1 MSGLDLQNC
10 INKHGS
16 IYLNEN
22 PWQNVFRISRNLSSF
37 TNPALSGT
45 ESQDRQHARHYL
57 ERRRGCGESGRIRE
71 TDYRGIAP
79 DGKRSF
85 HSWARRQQPKK
96 EAECNAKPEVNRKEK
111 KALLVHP
118 TGKNRNLGEQIFTQG
133 RGGPQIRPFAESAP
147 VECRGYSEALQRV
160 MTDFGANDA
169 FAGAAAKLK
178 EHYGIEVAVGAVRG
192 STGGTRGHD
201 AGRNQNFGETRG

>member
-10 INKHGS
+10 INQHGS
-16 IYLNEN
+16 IDLKEN
-22 PWQNVFRISRNLSSF
+22 PWQNVFRISRILSSF

-71 TDYRGIAP
+71 TDYREIAP

-96 EAECNAKPEVNRKEK
+96 EAEYNAKPEVNRKGK

-118 TGKNRNLGEQIFTQG
+118 TGKNRNRRADLHPRSWRAADSTLCGIGASGVPWVFGSPAASHG
-133 RGGPQIRPFAESAP
+133 RFW
-147 VECRGYSEALQRV
+147 CR
-160 MTDFGANDA
+160 
-169 FAGAAAKLK
+169 
-178 EHYGIEVAVGAVRG
+178 
-192 STGGTRGHD
+192 
-201 AGRNQNFGETRG
+201 

>member
-1 MSGLDLQNC
+1 MQRQAG
-10 INKHGS
+10 G
-16 IYLNEN
+16 
-22 PWQNVFRISRNLSSF
+22 
-37 TNPALSGT
+37 
-45 ESQDRQHARHYL
+45 ESQ
-57 ERRRGCGESGRIRE
+57 G
-71 TDYRGIAP
+71 
-79 DGKRSF
+79 
-85 HSWARRQQPKK
+85 
-96 EAECNAKPEVNRKEK
+96 K

-178 EHYGIEVAVGAVRG
+178 EHYGIEVAVSAVRG
-192 STGGTRGHD
+192 FTGGTRGH
-201 AGRNQNFGETRG
+201 AGAGEAEKRLA

>member
-111 KALLVHP
+111 KLCWYTRLGKIEIRRADLHP
-118 TGKNRNLGEQIFTQG
+118 RSWRTADSNLCGIG
-133 RGGPQIRPFAESAP
+133 ASGVPW
-147 VECRGYSEALQRV
+147 V
-160 MTDFGANDA
+160 FGSP
-169 FAGAAAKLK
+169 AA
-178 EHYGIEVAVGAVRG
+178 
-192 STGGTRGHD
+192 SHD
-201 AGRNQNFGETRG
+201 RFWCQ